1 MRDRKLEIALAH
13 PRGTE
18 RRTLDPYRAALRDP
32 AAYAALPTPDR
43 DVIVAWAEMRR
54 RIRARGVDREVTNL
68 ADPLIDAEALRAFV
82 LEGERAAGG
91 RAVADDAGDLIA
103 LVARMRATA

>member
-1 MRDRKLEIALAH
+1 MRDRELEIAAAH

-18 RRTLDPYRAALRDP
+18 RRTLEPYRAALRAP
-32 AAYAALPTPDR
+32 AAYARLPAADR

-54 RIRARGVDREVTNL
+54 RIRARGVDRDAANL
-68 ADPLIDAEALRAFV
+68 ADPLLDADALREFV

-91 RAVADDAGDLIA
+91 RLIRDDGGDLIA
-103 LVARMRATA
+103 LVGLIRGGP